1 MQKDTEISP
10 DQELIDYFQVNVL
23 EWYAISGRDL
33 PWRHTSN
40 PYHILVSE
48 IMLHQT
54 QVDRVLPKYLQW
66 IQVYPSFQALAAAP
80 LSEVQALWRPLGYN
94 FRPIRLHQIAQQV
107 MSEFDGQLPNTLE
120 ELTALKGIGR
130 YTAGAILSFAFHKDA
145 PIVDTNVRRVIQRM
159 FDIQGDCLRTLASK
173 QIWFL
178 AEQLIPQGQAHI
190 FNQALMDFG
199 ALICVARKPLCQK
212 CFMNAYCRFQT
223 RAHT

>member
-1 MQKDTEISP
+1 
-10 DQELIDYFQVNVL
+10 
-23 EWYAISGRDL
+23 
-33 PWRHTSN
+33 
-40 PYHILVSE
+40 
-48 IMLHQT
+48 MLHQT

-80 LSEVQALWRPLGYN
+80 ISEVQALWRPLGYN

-107 MSEFDGQLPNTLE
+107 MSEFDGQLPNTFE

-130 YTAGAILSFAFHKDA
+130 YTAGAILSFTFHKDA

-212 CFMNAYCRFQT
+212 CFMNVHCRFQT
-223 RAHT
+223 CAS